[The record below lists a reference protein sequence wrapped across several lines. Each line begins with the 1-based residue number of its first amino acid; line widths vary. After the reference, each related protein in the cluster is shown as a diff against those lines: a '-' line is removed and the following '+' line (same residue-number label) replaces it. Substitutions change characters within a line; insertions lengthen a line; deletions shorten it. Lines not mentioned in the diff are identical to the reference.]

1 MESLLKNP
9 RILLKLGKNWS
20 INDIEEL
27 DIRLMDVGW
36 DASGGKSSNVWGNVI
51 IPKELISYAEEA

>member
-36 DASGGKSSNVWGNVI
+36 DASGGKAAMFGEMLSSQ
-51 IPKELISYAEEA
+51 KS